1 LEKQERKPK
10 GQSRQLGETGEK
22 AEGAIKNRQ
31 LGETGEKAEVAIK
44 TTWRNRRESRRGNKE

>member
-22 AEGAIKNRQ
+22 AEGAIKNKQHR
-31 LGETGEKAEVAIK
+31 ETGSI
-44 TTWRNRRESRRGNKE
+44 TYTILICMYM